1 MNVDFMLPRPTED
14 ELNLGAKSDYYQR
27 IYELDYEK
35 MYKITSQELSNWIHH
50 NYSAVFLLGE
60 ELSYKEFKKLK

>member
-27 IYELDYEK
+27 IYDLGYEK
-35 MYKITSQELSNWIHH
+35 KYKITSQELSSWVHH
-50 NYSAVFLLGE
+50 NYSAVFLLKE